1 MCNSKVEKFRCV
13 YSLAWR
19 DSLGVTRLAYT
30 RLWTDTDMKNSESEK
45 FNFGCVKNH
54 NKPGRE
60 IYHKNRNHLL

>member
-45 FNFGCVKNH
+45 FNSEKIQFRLCQKSQ
-54 NKPGRE
+54 
-60 IYHKNRNHLL
+60 

>member
-45 FNFGCVKNH
+45 FNFEKIQFRLCQKSQ
-54 NKPGRE
+54 
-60 IYHKNRNHLL
+60 